1 MSAPIAAVPDSAA
14 SERGERLAAL
24 LEETS
29 PAARLAR
36 VEAASR
42 PVLPALAPLLPDG
55 RLPKGVVV
63 EILDASLLLAV
74 AAGPASASTT
84 SWTSIIGWPDAGL
97 AAAAAYGIPLERT
110 VLVDE
115 PGGHW
120 AEAASVLADACE
132 TIILRPTSR
141 PVPRQL
147 ARLEQRLRTTGAT
160 LLTLDAW
167 PGTAELRLTAGTAV
181 WSGLGDGWGQLAGR
195 QVDVRCTGR
204 GRTART
210 REARLLLPDG
220 HGGVSAAAP
229 APMERLTGAGGAVA
243 AVAALA

>member
-1 MSAPIAAVPDSAA
+1 MSARIAAVPDTAA
-14 SERGERLAAL
+14 PDRGERLAVL

-29 PAARLAR
+29 PAARRAR

-42 PVLPALAPLLPDG
+42 PVLPALEPLLPDG

-63 EILDASLLLAV
+63 EVLDASLLLAV
-74 AAGPASASTT
+74 AAGPAAASNT
-84 SWTSIIGWPDAGL
+84 SWTAIIGWPEAGL

-110 VLVDE
+110 VLVDG
-115 PGGHW
+115 PGDHW
-120 AEAASVLADACE
+120 VEAASVLADACE

-160 LLTLDAW
+160 LLALDPW
-167 PGTAELRLTAGTAV
+167 PGTAELRLTAGNAV
-181 WSGLGDGWGQLAGR
+181 WSGLGDGWGQLTGR
-195 QVDVRCTGR
+195 QVDVRCVGR
-204 GRTART
+204 GRAARP
-210 REARLLLPDG
+210 REACLLLPDE

-229 APMERLTGAGGAVA
+229 APVERLPGAGDAVA
-243 AVAALA
+243 SVAALA